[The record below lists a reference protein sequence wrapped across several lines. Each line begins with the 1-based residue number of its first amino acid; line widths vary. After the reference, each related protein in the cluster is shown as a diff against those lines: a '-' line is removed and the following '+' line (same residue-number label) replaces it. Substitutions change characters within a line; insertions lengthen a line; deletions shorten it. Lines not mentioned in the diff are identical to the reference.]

1 MNYAI
6 TSPEINNILAWGVEG
21 VDYEVVDGVAQ
32 YIEGNE
38 DPDYH
43 LFDYSVPNQFLCYP
57 WDGDPADFRE
67 QSEADLKASE
77 ISPYLGFSCDLTD
90 YVNETAAVSSVIE
103 EYRDQIGSG
112 QGSEEVLQE

>member
-1 MNYAI
+1 M
-6 TSPEINNILAWGVEG
+6 
-21 VDYEVVDGVAQ
+21 
-32 YIEGNE
+32 
-38 DPDYH
+38 
-43 LFDYSVPNQFLCYP
+43 PNQFLCYP

-112 QGSEEVLQE
+112 QGSEEVLQEYIDKLNSVNVQTLIDEYQRQLDEWMAQKE